1 MDKRILQD
9 YVDACELIKET
20 EHDIRSKKKSEIVHD
35 KVKGSNPEFPYQ
47 PQSFNISGCV
57 EMDLTTGGGKSEEAF
72 LEDLKANAQ
81 NIKLQV
87 QKWMPTAPVWLQ
99 RVIRY
104 KLFQGKTWDEVAAKM
119 GEGKSGDSYR
129 MRFERYMKEK

>member
-1 MDKRILQD
+1 MDKSILRD
-9 YVDACELIKET
+9 YIDACELIREI
-20 EHDIRSKKKSEIVHD
+20 EQDIRSKRKTEIVHD

-57 EMDLTTGGGKSEEAF
+57 ETDLSIEGEKREEEF

-87 QKWMPTAPVWLQ
+87 QKWISTAPIWLQ

>member
-1 MDKRILQD
+1 MDKSILRD
-9 YVDACELIKET
+9 YIDACELIRET
-20 EHDIRSKKKSEIVHD
+20 EQDICSKRKTEIVHD

-57 EMDLTTGGGKSEEAF
+57 ETDLSIEGEKSEEEF

-87 QKWMPTAPVWLQ
+87 QKWMPTTPIWLQ

-104 KLFQGKTWDEVAAKM
+104 KLFQGKTWDEVSAKM